1 MNWRHIATIALFGS
15 IWGFM
20 EATVGGLGHHLHI
33 PLIGTFMTCIGYS
46 ILYGALRSGLK
57 PAGLVA
63 VALVAAS
70 FKFAD
75 SWLFGLPLTH
85 ILILNPANSIAMQGL
100 AFALVFGI
108 AKSDDRF
115 FGLAWRFLIT
125 AAVAM
130 VAFNIIS
137 REVLGWETTHTISP
151 MKTVLI
157 RLPLMTLGSAFLAK
171 VIAEISSRK
180 RLALTP
186 GWQAATAAI
195 CAILAIVAR
204 YVIQV

>member
-1 MNWRHIATIALFGS
+1 MNWRNIATVALFGS

-46 ILYGALRSGLK
+46 ILYAALRSGLR
-57 PAGLVA
+57 PAGLAA

-75 SWLFGLPLTH
+75 SWLFGLPLSH

-108 AKSDDRF
+108 TKSDDRF

-137 REVLGWETTHTISP
+137 RQVLGWETTHTISP

-157 RLPLMTLGSAFLAK
+157 RLPLMTLGSAFLARAI
-171 VIAEISSRK
+171 VAISNRT
-180 RLALTP
+180 LMTLTT

-195 CAILAIVAR
+195 CAILAIAAR
-204 YVIQV
+204 WTLS